1 MILIEVSQVD
11 ADLLPITPLKQHL
24 HLGSGFA
31 EDTAQDGI
39 LEGYLRA
46 ALSAIEG
53 RTGQVIF
60 QRQFRWIVHAWS
72 HPDGQPFPIAPVVS
86 VDSVTL
92 IDAAGG
98 ETVEAQED
106 YDLQP
111 DPLQPRL
118 RAVTGALPKLSEG
131 GRAEV
136 LVTAG
141 AARSWSTVPP
151 DMAQAVLLMA
161 AHYYEY
167 RHDVALGKGC
177 TPFGVT
183 ALLERYRPIRIG
195 LGGGA

>member
-1 MILIEVSQVD
+1 MILIEVSQVS
-11 ADLLPITPLKQHL
+11 ADRLPIAPLKQHL
-24 HLGSGFA
+24 RLGSGFA
-31 EDTAQDGI
+31 DDDVQDGV

-60 QRQFRWIVHAWS
+60 QRQFRWILDEWRDETS
-72 HPDGQPFPIAPVVS
+72 QPFPLAPVES
-86 VDSVTL
+86 VDALSL
-92 IDAAGG
+92 IDAEGVA
-98 ETVEAQED
+98 EAQP
-106 YDLQP
+106 LGTLVLSA

-118 RAVTGALPKLSEG
+118 QAVAGSLPKLPAG

-136 LVTAG
+136 LITAG
-141 AARSWSTVPP
+141 AATDWSEVPP
-151 DMAQAVLLMA
+151 DLAQAVLLMA

-167 RHDVALGKGC
+167 RNDVALGKGC

>member
-1 MILIEVSQVD
+1 MILIEVSQVS
-11 ADLLPITPLKQHL
+11 ADRLPIAPLKQHL
-24 HLGSGFA
+24 RLGSGFA
-31 EDTAQDGI
+31 DDDVQDGV

-60 QRQFRWIVHAWS
+60 QRQFRWIV
-72 HPDGQPFPIAPVVS
+72 DGWRDAASQPFPLAPVET
-86 VDSVTL
+86 VDGLTL
-92 IDAAGG
+92 IDAGG
-98 ETVEAQED
+98 VAEAQPVGT
-106 YDLQP
+106 LVLSA

-118 RAVTGALPKLSEG
+118 QSVSGSLPKLPEG

-136 LVTAG
+136 LITAG
-141 AARSWSTVPP
+141 AATTWAEVPP
-151 DMAQAVLLMA
+151 DLAQAVLLMA

-167 RHDVALGKGC
+167 RNDVALGKGC

>member
-31 EDTAQDGI
+31 EDSAQDSI

-53 RTGQVIF
+53 RTGQVIYR
-60 QRQFRWIVHAWS
+60 RQFRWIVNAWS
-72 HPDGQPFPIAPVVS
+72 RPEGQPFPVAPVVS
-86 VDSVTL
+86 FDGLTL
-92 IDAAGG
+92 IDAAGA
-98 ETVEAQED
+98 ETEEPQEN
-106 YDLQP
+106 YDLQL
-111 DPLQPRL
+111 DPFEPRL
-118 RAVTGALPKLSEG
+118 RAVSGALPKLRAG

-136 LVTAG
+136 LITAG
-141 AARSWSTVPP
+141 AATNWGTVPP
-151 DMAQAVLLMA
+151 DLAQAVLLMA